1 MEKYDFVLNK
11 TLLEKIK
18 NLAKKRS
25 LSLSFLM
32 REIFE
37 KIIPILEKKH
47 LKEKR
52 REKDYPIA
60 CATNRVRV
68 YLPKKLYNQLK
79 LIHSHLNTFS
89 MAVLVREI
97 LEEYFMG
104 IETFGEKE
112 FENKIERL
120 KKKLEELRGR
130 KAVILK
136 KKEGGK
142 VVSPDIP
149 RHPHPDQYF
158 LLTFDSKFRLLEIKF
173 L

>member
-1 MEKYDFVLNK
+1 
-11 TLLEKIK
+11 
-18 NLAKKRS
+18 
-25 LSLSFLM
+25 
-32 REIFE
+32 
-37 KIIPILEKKH
+37 
-47 LKEKR
+47 
-52 REKDYPIA
+52 
-60 CATNRVRV
+60 
-68 YLPKKLYNQLK
+68 
-79 LIHSHLNTFS
+79 

-158 LLTFDSKFRLLEIKF
+158 HLTFDSKFRLLEIKF

>member
-1 MEKYDFVLNK
+1 MIKYDFVLNK
-11 TLLEKIK
+11 LLLDKIK

-25 LSLSFLM
+25 LSLSCLI

-37 KIIPILEKKH
+37 KIIPILEKKY

-52 REKDYPIA
+52 REKDYPIV
-60 CATNRVRV
+60 CATDRVRV
-68 YLPKKLYNQLK
+68 YLSKKLYNKLK
-79 LIHSHLNTFS
+79 LVHSNLNTFS
-89 MAVLVREI
+89 MAVLVRET

-104 IETFGEKE
+104 IEIFGEEE

-130 KAVILK
+130 KAVIEK
-136 KKEGGK
+136 KDNGK
-142 VVSPDIP
+142 VIPPDI
-149 RHPHPDQYF
+149 RHSPHPDQYF
-158 LLTFDSKFRLLEIKF
+158 MLTFDSKFRLLEIRF

>member
-1 MEKYDFVLNK
+1 MEKYDFVINK
-11 TLLEKIK
+11 TLLDNIK

-25 LSLSFLM
+25 LSISCLM

-37 KIIPILEKKH
+37 KIVPIIEKKH

-52 REKDYPIA
+52 REKEYPIV
-60 CATNRVRV
+60 CATHRVRV
-68 YLPKKLYNQLK
+68 YIPKKLYNQLK
-79 LIHSHLNTFS
+79 LIHSNLNTFS

-97 LEEYFMG
+97 LEEYFLG
-104 IETFGEKE
+104 IETFGEEE
-112 FENKIERL
+112 FENKIEKL
-120 KKKLEELRGR
+120 KRKLEELRER
-130 KAVILK
+130 KALVVK
-136 KKEGGK
+136 KDKGK
-142 VVSPDIP
+142 VMPPDIR

>member
-11 TLLEKIK
+11 LLLEKIK

-25 LSLSFLM
+25 ISISFLM
-32 REIFE
+32 REIFK

-52 REKDYPIA
+52 REKEYPIV
-60 CATNRVRV
+60 CATHRVRV

-97 LEEYFMG
+97 LNEYFFG
-104 IETFGEKE
+104 VETFGEKE

-120 KKKLEELRGR
+120 KRKLDELRER
-130 KAVILK
+130 KAVVVK
-136 KKEGGK
+136 KGAGK
-142 VVSPDIP
+142 IMSPDIP
-149 RHPHPDQYF
+149 HEPHPDQYF

>member
-1 MEKYDFVLNK
+1 MIKYDFVLNK
-11 TLLEKIK
+11 VLLDKIK

-25 LSLSFLM
+25 ISLSCLM

-37 KIIPILEKKH
+37 KVIPILEKKH

-52 REKDYPIA
+52 REKDYPIV

-68 YLPKKLYNQLK
+68 YISKKLYNQLK
-79 LIHSHLNTFS
+79 VVHSHLNTFS

-97 LEEYFMG
+97 LEEYFLG
-104 IETFGEKE
+104 VETFGEEE
-112 FENKIERL
+112 FENKIEKL
-120 KKKLEELRGR
+120 KRKLEELRER
-130 KAVILK
+130 KALVVK
-136 KKEGGK
+136 KNKGK
-142 VVSPDIP
+142 VMPPDIR

>member
-1 MEKYDFVLNK
+1 MIKYDFVLNK
-11 TLLEKIK
+11 VLLDKIK

-25 LSLSFLM
+25 ISLSCLM

-37 KIIPILEKKH
+37 KVIPILEKKH

-52 REKDYPIA
+52 REKDYPIV

-68 YLPKKLYNQLK
+68 YISKKLYNQLK
-79 LIHSHLNTFS
+79 VVHSHLNTFS

-97 LEEYFMG
+97 LEEYFLR
-104 IETFGEKE
+104 IEIFGEEE
-112 FENKIERL
+112 FEDKIERL

-130 KAVILK
+130 RALVV
-136 KKEGGK
+136 KKEKGK
-142 VVSPDIP
+142 VMPPDIP
-149 RHPHPDQYF
+149 HATHPDQYF

>member
-1 MEKYDFVLNK
+1 MEKYDFVINK
-11 TLLEKIK
+11 ALLEKIK

-25 LSLSFLM
+25 ISISALI
-32 REIFE
+32 RKVFE
-37 KIIPILEKKH
+37 KIVPIIEKKH

-52 REKDYPIA
+52 REKDYPIV
-60 CATNRVRV
+60 CATHKVRV
-68 YLPKKLYNQLK
+68 YIPKKLYNQLK
-79 LIHSHLNTFS
+79 IIHSNLNTFS

-97 LEEYFMG
+97 LEEYFIG
-104 IETFGEKE
+104 IETFGEEE

-120 KKKLEELRGR
+120 KKKLDELKVK

-142 VVSPDIP
+142 VAPPDIP
-149 RHPHPDQYF
+149 REPHPDQYF

>member
-1 MEKYDFVLNK
+1 MIKYDFVLNK
-11 TLLEKIK
+11 LLLDKIK

-25 LSLSFLM
+25 IPFSHLI

-37 KIIPILEKKH
+37 KVIPIIEKKH

-52 REKDYPIA
+52 REKDYPIV

-68 YLPKKLYNQLK
+68 YLNKKLYNQLK

-104 IETFGEKE
+104 IEIFGEEE
-112 FENKIERL
+112 FENKIEIL
-120 KKKLEELRGR
+120 KNKLEELKTR
-130 KAVILK
+130 KALVVK
-136 KKEGGK
+136 KDKGK
-142 VVSPDIP
+142 VMPPDIR
-149 RHPHPDQYF
+149 RHPQPDEYF
-158 LLTFDSKFRLLEIKF
+158 LLTFDSKFRLIEIKF

>member
-1 MEKYDFVLNK
+1 MEKYDFVINK

-25 LSLSFLM
+25 LSLSCLM

-37 KIIPILEKKH
+37 KIIPILDKKH

-52 REKDYPIA
+52 REKEYPIV
-60 CATNRVRV
+60 CATHRVRV

-97 LEEYFMG
+97 LTEYFVG
-104 IETFGEKE
+104 VETLGEKE

-120 KKKLEELRGR
+120 KKKLEELREK
-130 KAVILK
+130 KAVVVK
-136 KKEGGK
+136 KDKGK
-142 VVSPDIP
+142 VMPPDIR

-158 LLTFDSKFRLLEIKF
+158 MLTFDSKFRLLEIKF

>member
-1 MEKYDFVLNK
+1 MEKYDFMLNK
-11 TLLEKIK
+11 TLLDKIK

-25 LSLSFLM
+25 ISLSCLM

-37 KIIPILEKKH
+37 KIISILEKKH

-52 REKDYPIA
+52 REKDYPIV

-68 YLPKKLYNQLK
+68 YLSKKLYNQLK

-104 IETFGEKE
+104 IEIFGEEE
-112 FENKIERL
+112 FENKIEIL
-120 KKKLEELRGR
+120 KNKLEELKTR
-130 KAVILK
+130 KALVVK
-136 KKEGGK
+136 KDKGK
-142 VVSPDIP
+142 VMPPDIR
-149 RHPHPDQYF
+149 RHPQPDEYF
-158 LLTFDSKFRLLEIKF
+158 LLTFDSKFRLIEIKF

>member
-1 MEKYDFVLNK
+1 MIKYDFVLNK
-11 TLLEKIK
+11 VLLDKIK

-37 KIIPILEKKH
+37 KVIPILEKKH

-52 REKDYPIA
+52 REKEYPIV
-60 CATNRVRV
+60 CATHRVRV
-68 YLPKKLYNQLK
+68 YLSKKLYNQLK

-97 LEEYFMG
+97 LEEYFVG
-104 IETFGEKE
+104 VETLGEKE
-112 FENKIERL
+112 FKDKIERL
-120 KKKLEELRGR
+120 KKKLEELRGK
-130 KAVILK
+130 KAVVVK
-136 KKEGGK
+136 KDKGK
-142 VVSPDIP
+142 VMPPDIP
-149 RHPHPDQYF
+149 RPLHPDQYF
-158 LLTFDSKFRLLEIKF
+158 MLTFDSKFRLVEIKF

>member
-1 MEKYDFVLNK
+1 MEKYDFVINK

-18 NLAKKRS
+18 SLAKKRDIS
-25 LSLSFLM
+25 LSCLM
-32 REIFE
+32 RDIFE
-37 KIIPILEKKH
+37 KLIPIFEKKH

-52 REKDYPIA
+52 REKDYPIV
-60 CATNRVRV
+60 CATHRVRV

-112 FENKIERL
+112 FENKIDIV
-120 KKKLEELRGR
+120 KKKLEELRVK
-130 KAVILK
+130 KAVVVK
-136 KKEGGK
+136 KKDGGK
-142 VVSPDIP
+142 IVSPDIP
-149 RHPHPDQYF
+149 RHPYTDQYF
-158 LLTFDSKFRLLEIKF
+158 MLTFDSKFRLFEIKF

>member
-1 MEKYDFVLNK
+1 MKKYDFVINK

-25 LSLSFLM
+25 ISLSCLM

-52 REKDYPIA
+52 REKEYPIV
-60 CATNRVRV
+60 CAIHRVRV
-68 YLPKKLYNQLK
+68 YLSKKLYNQLK

-97 LEEYFMG
+97 LEEYFVG
-104 IETFGEKE
+104 VETLGEKD
-112 FENKIERL
+112 FEDKIERL
-120 KKKLEELRGR
+120 KKKLDELRKK
-130 KAVILK
+130 KAVVVK
-136 KKEGGK
+136 KDKGK
-142 VVSPDIP
+142 VMPPNIR
-149 RHPHPDQYF
+149 RHPNPDQYF

-173 L
+173 I

>member
-1 MEKYDFVLNK
+1 MKKFDFVLNK
-11 TLLEKIK
+11 NLLDNIK
-18 NLAKKRS
+18 NLAKKKSIS
-25 LSLSFLM
+25 LSALM

-52 REKDYPIA
+52 REKEYPIV

-68 YLPKKLYNQLK
+68 YLSKKLYNQLK

-97 LEEYFMG
+97 LEEYFTG
-104 IETFGEKE
+104 IEAFGEKE
-112 FENKIERL
+112 FEDKIERL
-120 KKKLEELRGR
+120 KRKLEDLRGR
-130 KAVILK
+130 KAVIVK
-136 KKEGGK
+136 KDRGK
-142 VVSPDIP
+142 IVPPDIP
-149 RHPHPDQYF
+149 REPHSDQYF
-158 LLTFDSKFRLLEIKF
+158 LLTFDSKFRVLEIKF

>member
-1 MEKYDFVLNK
+1 MIKYDFVLNK
-11 TLLEKIK
+11 VLLDKIK

-37 KIIPILEKKH
+37 KVIPILEKKH

-52 REKDYPIA
+52 REKEYPIV
-60 CATNRVRV
+60 CATHRVRV
-68 YLPKKLYNQLK
+68 YLSKKLYNQLK

-97 LEEYFMG
+97 LEEYFVG
-104 IETFGEKE
+104 VETLGEKE
-112 FENKIERL
+112 FEDKIERL
-120 KKKLEELRGR
+120 KKKLEELRGK
-130 KAVILK
+130 KAVVVK
-136 KKEGGK
+136 KDKGK
-142 VVSPDIP
+142 VMPPDIP
-149 RHPHPDQYF
+149 RTLHPDQYF
-158 LLTFDSKFRLLEIKF
+158 MLTFDSKFRLVEIKF

>member
-1 MEKYDFVLNK
+1 MEKYDFVINK

-25 LSLSFLM
+25 LSLSCLM

-37 KIIPILEKKH
+37 KIIPILDKKH

-52 REKDYPIA
+52 REKEYPIV
-60 CATNRVRV
+60 CATHRVRV

-97 LEEYFMG
+97 LTEYFVG
-104 IETFGEKE
+104 VETLGEKE

-120 KKKLEELRGR
+120 KKKLEELREK
-130 KAVILK
+130 KAVVVK
-136 KKEGGK
+136 KDKGK
-142 VVSPDIP
+142 VMPPDIR
-149 RHPHPDQYF
+149 RHPYPDQYF
-158 LLTFDSKFRLLEIKF
+158 MLTFDSKFRLLEIKF